1 MTQEDAV
8 IMALKDLG
16 GKAHQKDIYKRAMNY
31 ATFGGKTPDATIR
44 ALLQR
49 CSRVRHSKDAPGWWE
64 LISYQEELSLLYRQK
79 EELIGIVEELRQ
91 QLALPCIF
99 ERIANECMNA
109 SQKQN
114 TTQRENIVNM
124 LNAIKANLNITVS
137 SETNERLKEF
147 AADTSHPNGK
157 AVDYLQS
164 INLQMESLNEKMES
178 FIQKPTIGMIVLEQ
192 NNFGE
197 KGKLTGNVKNN
208 KMIEK

>member
-1 MTQEDAV
+1 MKF
-8 IMALKDLG
+8 L
-16 GKAHQKDIYKRAMNY
+16 
-31 ATFGGKTPDATIR
+31 
-44 ALLQR
+44 
-49 CSRVRHSKDAPGWWE
+49 
-64 LISYQEELSLLYRQK
+64 
-79 EELIGIVEELRQ
+79 
-91 QLALPCIF
+91 
-99 ERIANECMNA
+99 
-109 SQKQN
+109 
-114 TTQRENIVNM
+114 VNM

-178 FIQKPTIGMIVLEQ
+178 FIQKPTIGTIVLEQ

-197 KGKLTGNVKNN
+197 KGKLMGNVKNN